1 MVKKVNAIQIINTS
15 DSVKKADYYTKI
27 EEIENKIPGHEKYI
41 TTNDF
46 NKFLGTIFDE
56 RLKQAKLAT
65 GNDLNTVVKR
75 AIKNEEKIEK
85 LQTFH
90 LSYFLGKHFFGDDG
104 FQNMFAH
111 KPTFSTL
118 FFFFKKAVILLLL
131 GNRKVYLNLKFFLTK
146 RFGYEIGIQFNNTP
160 LI

>member
-27 EEIENKIPGHEKYI
+27 EEIENKIPGHEKYV

-75 AIKNEEKIEK
+75 AIKNEKKIEK

-111 KPTFSTL
+111 EPTFSTL
-118 FFFFKKAVILLLL
+118 FFFFSKGSDFAIAWKSEGLFKSKILPHKTFWIR
-131 GNRKVYLNLKFFLTK
+131 NRNT
-146 RFGYEIGIQFNNTP
+146 IQ
-160 LI
+160 

>member
-1 MVKKVNAIQIINTS
+1 M
-15 DSVKKADYYTKI
+15 
-27 EEIENKIPGHEKYI
+27 
-41 TTNDF
+41 
-46 NKFLGTIFDE
+46 
-56 RLKQAKLAT
+56 AT

-111 KPTFSTL
+111 EPTFSTL
-118 FFFFKKAVILLLL
+118 FFFFQKAVILLLL

>member
-27 EEIENKIPGHEKYI
+27 EEIEKKIPGHEKYI

-111 KPTFSTL
+111 EPTFSTL
-118 FFFFKKAVILLLL
+118 FVFF
-131 GNRKVYLNLKFFLTK
+131 
-146 RFGYEIGIQFNNTP
+146 
-160 LI
+160 

>member
-27 EEIENKIPGHEKYI
+27 EEFENKIPGHEKYI

-111 KPTFSTL
+111 EPTFSTL
-118 FFFFKKAVILLLL
+118 FFFFSKGSDFAIAWKSEGLFKSKILPHKTFWIR
-131 GNRKVYLNLKFFLTK
+131 NRNT
-146 RFGYEIGIQFNNTP
+146 IQ
-160 LI
+160 

>member
-65 GNDLNTVVKR
+65 GNDLNTVVQR

-111 KPTFSTL
+111 EPTFSTL
-118 FFFFKKAVILLLL
+118 FFFFSKGSDFAIAWKSEGLFKSKILPHKTFWIR
-131 GNRKVYLNLKFFLTK
+131 NRNT
-146 RFGYEIGIQFNNTP
+146 IQ
-160 LI
+160 

>member
-27 EEIENKIPGHEKYI
+27 EEIEKKIPGHEKYI

-65 GNDLNTVVKR
+65 GNDLNTVVQR

-90 LSYFLGKHFFGDDG
+90 LSYFLGKNVFGDDG
-104 FQNMFAH
+104 FQNIFAH
-111 KPTFSTL
+111 EPTFSTL
-118 FFFFKKAVILLLL
+118 FVFFK
-131 GNRKVYLNLKFFLTK
+131 R
-146 RFGYEIGIQFNNTP
+146 Q
-160 LI
+160 